1 MGLSLD
7 PRATA
12 LPQSVCRPERAN
24 TVRCARILEV
34 GPRCLSRS
42 VPPRRAYG
50 LVIPHSVLR
59 PRRPAQPQDSLQI
72 GKTPVLSP
80 RYVACPASID
90 DLEAMCGLHA
100 CDLGDSVLL
109 RILRPRL

>member
-1 MGLSLD
+1 MSARACEHNTLRPY
-7 PRATA
+7 PRGG
-12 LPQSVCRPERAN
+12 
-24 TVRCARILEV
+24 TVASAVPC
-34 GPRCLSRS
+34 
-42 VPPRRAYG
+42 PPRRAYG

-59 PRRPAQPQDSLQI
+59 PRRPAQSQDSLQI
-72 GKTPVLSP
+72 GETRVLPPGS
-80 RYVACPASID
+80 AASPASID